1 MTEISAVYMSFLFLF
16 TNIALCFEIRVVLII
31 QVILFWFSKWMAV

>member
-16 TNIALCFEIRVVLII
+16 TNIALCFEIVVVLITK
-31 QVILFWFSKWMAV
+31 VILFGFSKWMAV